1 MLAIIVGL
9 RMCYYFV
16 KLILIACLLCAWS
29 CKNFTCFYSQKSCK
43 VSTKMRIRIQTF

>member
-16 KLILIACLLCAWS
+16 KLILIACLLCAGLARILPA
-29 CKNFTCFYSQKSCK
+29 FTHRSPAK
-43 VSTKMRIRIQTF
+43 